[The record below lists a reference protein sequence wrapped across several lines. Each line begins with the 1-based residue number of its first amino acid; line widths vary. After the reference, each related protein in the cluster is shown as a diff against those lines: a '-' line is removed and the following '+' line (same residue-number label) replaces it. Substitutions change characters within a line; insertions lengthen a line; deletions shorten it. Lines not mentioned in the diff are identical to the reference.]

1 MGAVEQPHATPAP
14 PRRIGRPRGG
24 THSVGYELRVRLLL
38 IEYAFACVRPMS
50 SQASFR
56 LLWHLQ
62 NELQQKALPV
72 GLAGSHY
79 VLYTLRVGRIRANHV
94 GSGFDS
100 PHDDV
105 R

>member
-1 MGAVEQPHATPAP
+1 
-14 PRRIGRPRGG
+14 
-24 THSVGYELRVRLLL
+24 
-38 IEYAFACVRPMS
+38 MS
-50 SQASFR
+50 SQASFG

-62 NELQQKALPV
+62 NELQQKVLPV

-79 VLYTLRVGRIRANHV
+79 VLYTLRVGRVRANHV